1 MTLSELWTPISAM
14 PIFWLCATLLAY
26 QLGIIVYKKSGYF
39 SLLAPVIVAITCLI
53 TLLLA
58 TDTPYETYFAGGQF
72 IHLLL
77 GPATVAL
84 AIPLYDQR
92 RRLAKLWA
100 PLLIGVVVGSFVGII
115 STIALCAL
123 FGASF
128 ESAMS
133 LVPKSVTTPI
143 AMGIAEK
150 MKGIPEFTACIVVIT
165 GIVGA
170 IMAAPLY
177 KLFGIKKDFIKGF
190 ALGLSAHGMGTS
202 RAFQISEKAGAFSG
216 LAMGLTGIVTALIA
230 PYVTAWILPLFYP

>member
-26 QLGIIVYKKSGYF
+26 QLGIIVFKKSGYF

-92 RRLAKLWA
+92 RRW
-100 PLLIGVVVGSFVGII
+100 PSF
-115 STIALCAL
+115 
-123 FGASF
+123 
-128 ESAMS
+128 
-133 LVPKSVTTPI
+133 
-143 AMGIAEK
+143 
-150 MKGIPEFTACIVVIT
+150 
-165 GIVGA
+165 
-170 IMAAPLY
+170 
-177 KLFGIKKDFIKGF
+177 
-190 ALGLSAHGMGTS
+190 GL
-202 RAFQISEKAGAFSG
+202 R
-216 LAMGLTGIVTALIA
+216 
-230 PYVTAWILPLFYP
+230 Y